1 MSEMN
6 AQDLIR
12 IKAAYQL
19 RYGIQMDDWSAVLFT
34 EHQRQFD
41 HMKAQLNQS
50 LKDNQLIREKFK
62 TSVKPVQFDSL
73 LEAFVHGLGR
83 SLAPSLSALVLGI
96 LTYVYIT
103 TSKDYQDR
111 EDFVRRYENVFDY
124 ELLIRL
130 GKTETEDGIQYLIL
144 QQSKNGKYI
153 FGQSYEFDSKR
164 KLVKVPLQSLK

>member
-12 IKAAYQL
+12 IKAAYQF

-50 LKDNQLIREKFK
+50 LKENQLIREKFK

-73 LEAFVHGLGR
+73 LQAFVHGLGR
-83 SLAPSLSALVLGI
+83 
-96 LTYVYIT
+96 
-103 TSKDYQDR
+103 
-111 EDFVRRYENVFDY
+111 
-124 ELLIRL
+124 
-130 GKTETEDGIQYLIL
+130 
-144 QQSKNGKYI
+144 
-153 FGQSYEFDSKR
+153 
-164 KLVKVPLQSLK
+164 